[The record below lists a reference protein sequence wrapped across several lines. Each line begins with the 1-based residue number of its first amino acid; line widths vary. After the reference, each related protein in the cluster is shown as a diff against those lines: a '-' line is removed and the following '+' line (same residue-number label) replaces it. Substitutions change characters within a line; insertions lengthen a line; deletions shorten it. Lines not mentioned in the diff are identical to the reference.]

1 MIYVGTVSKSNVN
14 GAPEKYRVSL
24 FDPCQKCGEK
34 MLAPHPIR
42 GGFLKLK
49 IKEVGIKCKTCNYE
63 QKDLSFLHM
72 S

>member
-1 MIYVGTVSKSNVN
+1 MIYVGTVSKSQIA

-24 FDPCQKCGEK
+24 SDACQKCDEK
-34 MLAPHPIR
+34 ALAPHPIR
-42 GGFLKLK
+42 GGFLNLK
-49 IKEVGIKCKTCNYE
+49 IEAVLIRCGNCNYD